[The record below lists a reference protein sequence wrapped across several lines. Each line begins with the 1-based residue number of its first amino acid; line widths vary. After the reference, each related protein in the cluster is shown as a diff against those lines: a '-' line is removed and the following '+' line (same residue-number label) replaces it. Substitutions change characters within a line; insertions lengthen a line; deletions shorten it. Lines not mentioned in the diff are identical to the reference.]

1 MRLKIPEE
9 YKKFDRNIYYVS
21 YSYGMPDK
29 DGWYSLVGCTIYKS
43 LEKAKKNSENEPNFK
58 EKKNCGTL
66 KELAEFLRSK
76 LLKKEIKL
84 SRFRNKEKELF
95 HAYYN
100 HFEARALN
108 RSHIK
113 RIRDRSKN
121 KREYE
126 INLKKLDF
134 VKKERERLIKRNRTD
149 TQKFRDL
156 ELEISLIENEI
167 KKLERLLKGEN

>member
-1 MRLKIPEE
+1 MKLKIPEE
-9 YKKFDRNIYYVS
+9 YKKFDSKIYYVS
-21 YSYGMPDK
+21 YNYGTSDE
-29 DGWYSLVGCTIYKS
+29 DGWYSLVGCTICKS

-58 EKKNCGTL
+58 EKKNSGTL
-66 KELAEFLRSK
+66 KELADFLRGK

-95 HAYYN
+95 YAYYN

-108 RSHIK
+108 RAHIR
-113 RIRDRSKN
+113 RIKDRSKN

-134 VKKERERLIKRNRTD
+134 VKKEREVLIEKNRTN
-149 TQKFRDL
+149 TQKFRNL
-156 ELEISLIENEI
+156 ELEISLIKNEI